1 MKNNSELIHWFLSLP
16 KNERSEKMK
25 SMKEFFQK
33 NNKNI
38 LDLIQKFES
47 FEEKPSKIIE
57 ESEKILQNN
66 IILIKKIDSME
77 RDINA

>member
-66 IILIKKIDSME
+66 IILIEKIDSME

>member
-1 MKNNSELIHWFLSLP
+1 
-16 KNERSEKMK
+16 
-25 SMKEFFQK
+25 MKEFFQK

-66 IILIKKIDSME
+66 IILIEKIDSME